1 MKHDIIKGWIKD
13 MNIGIDIGGSHI
25 GIGLVD
31 SNGKIQKKLE
41 QNITQK
47 ERNDIKTFLKE
58 TIINTINEWIKK
70 DNISIKKIGIGIPG
84 IVKESKI
91 KYSVNLGIS
100 NYDLK
105 SILKKEFPNIEIN
118 IKNDAKCA
126 GLAEKNLGALKKI
139 NDCIFICLGT
149 GIGGAAFYNGKLI
162 TPKRSSGFEFGH
174 MILQKNGEPC
184 RCGSKGCFEIYGSM
198 RRFKN
203 DIRTCL
209 NFSEEIE
216 GEKLL
221 NSIKENLN
229 NEKIINIINEY
240 IENLCIGI
248 SNIVDLLEP
257 QAICIGGSFVYY
269 KDILLQKLEKELYNS
284 NYIFYKENMPKIVVA
299 ELGNDAGI
307 IGSALYA

>member
-1 MKHDIIKGWIKD
+1 

-25 GIGLVD
+25 GIGLVNSD
-31 SNGKIQKKLE
+31 GKIQKKLE
-41 QNITQK
+41 KNITQK
-47 ERNDIKTFLKE
+47 ERQNIKKIIE
-58 TIINTINEWIKK
+58 DTIINTINEWLKE
-70 DNISIKKIGIGIPG
+70 DDISIDTIGIGIPG
-84 IVKESKI
+84 IVKESNI

-105 SILKKEFPNIEIN
+105 SILKKEFPNIDIH

-126 GLAEKNLGALKKI
+126 GLAEKNLGALKKFD
-139 NDCIFICLGT
+139 DCIFICLGT

-162 TPKRSSGFEFGH
+162 IPKRSSGFEFGH
-174 MILQKNGEPC
+174 MIIQKNGEIC

-203 DIRTCL
+203 DIRACF
-209 NFSEEIE
+209 NFSEEVE
-216 GEKLL
+216 GVKLL
-221 NSIKENLN
+221 NFIKENLQ
-229 NEKIINIINEY
+229 NEKVKNIINEY

-257 QAICIGGSFVYY
+257 EAICIGGSFVYY
-269 KDILLQKLEKELYNS
+269 KDILLEKLKKELYKS
-284 NYIFYKENMPKIVVA
+284 DYIFYKENMPKIVVA

>member
-1 MKHDIIKGWIKD
+1 MKV
-13 MNIGIDIGGSHI
+13 GIDIGGSHI

-31 SNGKIQKKLE
+31 SNGKIQKKIE
-41 QNITQK
+41 KNITQK
-47 ERNDIKTFLKE
+47 ERKDIKAFFKE
-58 TIINTINEWIKK
+58 TIINTIDEWINK
-70 DNISIKKIGIGIPG
+70 DNIFIDKIGVGIPG

-105 SILKKEFPNIEIN
+105 AILKKEFPNIDIH

-126 GLAEKNLGALKKI
+126 GLAEKNLGALKKFD
-139 NDCIFICLGT
+139 DCIFICLGT
-149 GIGGAAFYNGKLI
+149 GIGGAAFYNDKLTI
-162 TPKRSSGFEFGH
+162 PKRSSGFEFGH
-174 MILQKNGEPC
+174 MIIQKNGGTC

-198 RRFKN
+198 LRFKN
-203 DIRTCL
+203 DIRACL

-221 NSIKENLN
+221 NSIKENLKK
-229 NEKIINIINEY
+229 EKIINVINEY

-248 SNIVDLLEP
+248 SNIVDILEP
-257 QAICIGGSFVYY
+257 EAICIGGSFVYY
-269 KDILLQKLEKELYNS
+269 KDILLEKLRKELYNS